1 MKRLLSGI
9 QPSGQ
14 ITLGNYIGAIKQFVK
29 LQNELNDIEFFVMV
43 VDLHAITVPQEKQ
56 KLRKNIKELAA
67 LYLACGLNKDKVTLF
82 IQSEVKEH
90 LILSYIMEC
99 TSYIGELERM
109 TQYKDKKQKQI
120 EGIRT
125 SLLTYPCLMA
135 ADILLY
141 DIDLV
146 PIGADQKQH
155 VELTRDIAE
164 RFNSHYGETFKIP
177 EPYFPKTGAR
187 IKSLTEPTKKM
198 SKSTDN
204 LKSAIFILDDINQA
218 KNKIKSAVTDSDTVI
233 RFDEKNKPGISN
245 LLTIYSSLTD
255 IPIKNLEESYKNKSY
270 KEFKEDLANIVGD
283 ELKRIQDKYNEI
295 IASKELD
302 EILDNGARKASIIA
316 ARKIDKVFNK
326 IGLGRKK

>member
-295 IASKELD
+295 ITSKELD